1 MSLRLISA
9 TRRDADGFS
18 NQTLLG
24 RSLQHPAHGEML
36 HSVAFENTQGL
47 PEIYNAALDQH
58 QEPLLLF
65 CHDDLALP
73 AISLEQLIQRALRR
87 FDIVGLAGNTR
98 DQGHVAWH
106 IRPDGLGWDYPY
118 LRGETSSGSPAN
130 PIKNV
135 RGLCD
140 VPVALLDGAFIA
152 INRNRL
158 VEKGI
163 RFDERFSF
171 HFYDLDL
178 CRQAR
183 THGLRLG
190 VIRLDCIHNSGGTFG
205 HPAWNKQAKLYCAK
219 WSIPYPEEA
228 IAGFRQPI
236 KPLATYLRPTGPPAF
251 EQGRKAYRKG
261 DWNVAADKFQDVLRT
276 HPDHRWS
283 WMQLANSQRQLGK
296 TAEAV
301 ETLRQLCQRHPSF
314 TEAWKNL
321 GLLLQKQL
329 HPHEAR
335 DCFERLVALTPT
347 NSEHLSLLS
356 DLLVQTGAEQDA
368 ESLLRAASHGF
379 GKHQQAGPLWLQ
391 LGMLL
396 EGRGETYRAIKALH
410 NAALVDPSNPTIQLS
425 RVGLLLAI
433 GQPEAALASVNQLL
447 KHHPD
452 HVEALQRKAET
463 LQWMGRNEES
473 LALCRLA
480 RQQDPDRIDLQLM
493 ELYASQSL
501 CDWSQRDAQLK
512 TLEASLRRRP
522 KPTARNAA
530 IKALPPFGLLT
541 LPLPNALVQ
550 KEIDR
555 WVLTHL
561 RRQNIQKAEP
571 QPRRLQLPSMH
582 QGGRRLRIGYLSA
595 DFRTHAM
602 GLLLEGLFDAH
613 DHDQAETFAY
623 SISPLRDALTDHYS
637 RSADHFQDF
646 SKASDDDALKQIS
659 ADDLDVLIDLSG
671 LTTFSRPAIL
681 GEHPA
686 PVQLSYLGFP
696 GSQGQYLVDG
706 IIADRQLIPEGLQN
720 NYTEAIWCLP
730 HAWSTRLRQPM
741 QGITRKGLGLPE
753 TGTLFCCFNRSD
765 KITPAI
771 ANTWMMILREVQ
783 GSWLWLALKPEA
795 LNRLRKRA
803 EHEGVDPNRLLIA
816 PYQRPVERF
825 IGAMA
830 CADLFLDTPEFNAG
844 AIGALALNA
853 GLPLLTV
860 AGERFTAR
868 MGASLC
874 NAANLQEL
882 VMSDLNSYQQRAIE
896 LGNDP
901 SSLQRIKNKLNK
913 DLRVLPL
920 FQQQQWANTLCTLL
934 RSHNTITKDYSSK
947 K

>member
-9 TRRDADGFS
+9 TRRDADGFRT
-18 NQTLLG
+18 QTLLG
-24 RSLQHPAHGEML
+24 RSLQHPAHTKLL
-36 HSVAFENTQGL
+36 HSVAFDNAQGL

-58 QEPLLLF
+58 EEKLLLF
-65 CHDDLALP
+65 CHDDIALP
-73 AISLEQLIQRALRR
+73 PLPLEPLLQKSLHS

-106 IRPDGLGWDYPY
+106 VRPDGLGWDYPY

-130 PIKNV
+130 PTKNV

-158 VEKGI
+158 VGRGI
-163 RFDERFSF
+163 HFDERFSF

-183 THGLRLG
+183 THDLKLG
-190 VIRLDCIHNSGGTFG
+190 VIRLDCVHNSGGQFG
-205 HPAWNKQAKLYCAK
+205 DPDWIKQAKLYCAK
-219 WSIPYPEEA
+219 WNNPYPQEA
-228 IAGFRQPI
+228 IACFQQPI
-236 KPLATYLRPTGPPAF
+236 KPLANETRPAGPPAF
-251 EQGRKAYRKG
+251 EQGRQAYRKR
-261 DWNVAADKFQDVLRT
+261 DWNTAISRFREVLRT
-276 HPDHRWS
+276 DLDHHWS

-296 TAEAV
+296 TTEAI
-301 ETLRQLCQRHPSF
+301 ETLRQLCQHHPRF

-321 GLLLQKQL
+321 GLLLQQQL
-329 HPHEAR
+329 QPHEAR

-347 NSEHLSLLS
+347 NAEHLSLLS

-396 EGRGETYRAIKALH
+396 EGRGETFRAIKALH
-410 NAALVDPSNPTIQLS
+410 NAALVDPSNPTIQLP

-433 GQPEAALASVNQLL
+433 GQPEAALACVNQLL
-447 KHHPD
+447 EHHPD
-452 HVEALQRKAET
+452 HIEAMQRKAET
-463 LQWMGRNEES
+463 LQCMGRNEES

-480 RQQDPDRIDLQLM
+480 RQQDPERIDLQLM

-501 CDWSQRDAQLK
+501 CDWSQRDTQLK

-522 KPTARNAA
+522 IPTTRNAG
-530 IKALPPFGLLT
+530 IKTLPPFGLLT
-541 LPLPNALVQ
+541 LPLPNALIQ

-555 WVLTHL
+555 WVLTHR
-561 RRQNIQKAEP
+561 RRQNIQRAER
-571 QPRRLQLPSMH
+571 QPRTPLLPTVH

-602 GLLLEGLFDAH
+602 GLLLEGLFEAH
-613 DHDQAETFAY
+613 DHEQSETFAY

-637 RSADHFQDF
+637 RSADHFYDF
-646 SKASDDDALKQIS
+646 SKASDDDALKQIN
-659 ADDLDVLIDLSG
+659 ADALDVLIDLSG

-686 PVQLSYLGFP
+686 PIQLSYLGFP

-706 IIADRQLIPEGLQN
+706 IVADRQLIPEELQN
-720 NYTEAIWCLP
+720 DYPEAIWCLP

-741 QGITRKGLGLPE
+741 QGITREGLGLPE

-771 ANTWMMILREVQ
+771 VNTWLVILREVQ

-795 LNRLRKRA
+795 LNRLRELA

-874 NAANLQEL
+874 TAANLQEL

-901 SSLQRIKNKLNK
+901 SSLQRIKHKLNENLK
-913 DLRVLPL
+913 DLPL
-920 FQQQQWANTLCTLL
+920 FQQQQWVNTLCTLL
-934 RSHNTITKDYSSK
+934 RSKTQL
-947 K
+947 